1 MQKGM
6 GWKNKTSCTRY
17 TQTMIL
23 NESSSNIKDI
33 KLDSQEM
40 KNTNKLTKRY
50 YEKLKNG
57 EFEDGVSFQIIHK
70 KYQSLSSACNFINK
84 KTPAQ
89 VFP

>member
-6 GWKNKTSCTRY
+6 GCKKKTSCTRY
-17 TQTMIL
+17 TQTRIR
-23 NESSSNIKDI
+23 NESSSDIKDI

-50 YEKLKNG
+50 YEKLEDG

-70 KYQSLSSACNFINK
+70 KYQSM
-84 KTPAQ
+84 TEMT
-89 VFP
+89 